1 MAKAAEAVEVLEVGV
16 GEEEE
21 EELLRG
27 NNPVSVAQLVE
38 EEDRRRAATEGE
50 KEERSREE
58 DLEKLYEVVPEY
70 EERSGLASK
79 WDEKKKEWSQKI
91 FGKPV
96 EVEKCV
102 AMWEFWRRWGFSEG
116 LMESAKRSGTG
127 AGRGLMGPP
136 RGRDARE
143 EQEWT
148 KMLKNFR
155 VSREMLKERTIYI

>member
-1 MAKAAEAVEVLEVGV
+1 MARAAEAVEFLEVGV

-27 NNPVSVAQLVE
+27 NDSVSVVRLVE
-38 EEDRRRAATEGE
+38 EEERRRAAAEE
-50 KEERSREE
+50 KQKGQSREE
-58 DLEKLYEVVPEY
+58 ALEELKCVVPEY
-70 EERSGLASK
+70 EERSGLAAK
-79 WDEKKKEWSQKI
+79 WDERTQDWSDKI

-96 EVEKCV
+96 EEEKCK
-102 AMWEFWRRWGFSEG
+102 AMWEFWRRWGFTEG

-127 AGRGLMGPP
+127 AGRGLMGRP

-155 VSREMLKERTIYI
+155 VSREMLKEGTIYF